1 MARIVVTRPIADAG
15 LNLLREK
22 GHEVVVHEDS
32 LMNEEELKGFVVGA
46 DVLLCLLTDPINE
59 AVMDAAGTQLKLIA
73 TYNVG
78 YDNIDL
84 AAAKFRNIEV
94 TNTSGFISSTA
105 VAEHAMM
112 LMFAVARNVRIADM
126 FMRGGHYH
134 YWGPSLLT
142 GLELRGK
149 TLGLIGAG
157 QIASVFAT
165 MAHAGLEMPIL
176 YSDVRNN
183 ELLDI
188 TLQAKRV
195 SLEELLEQSDV
206 ISVHAPLLASTKGMI
221 SHDQFAKMKN
231 TAVLI
236 NTARGPIVDEDAL
249 VVALRERRIWGA
261 GLDVFQYEPGLA
273 AGLAELDN
281 VIITPH
287 IASATERTRVE
298 MAVCTA
304 QNILAHLESRPLPNP
319 VKMPEK

>member
-1 MARIVVTRPIADAG
+1 M
-15 LNLLREK
+15 
-22 GHEVVVHEDS
+22 
-32 LMNEEELKGFVVGA
+32 
-46 DVLLCLLTDPINE
+46 
-59 AVMDAAGTQLKLIA
+59 
-73 TYNVG
+73 G